1 MHYPT
6 DINLLFDA
14 MRKIIELV
22 ARLCER
28 NSLPQWRQHIHGI
41 KKIKKLYRHA
51 QQAKRAR
58 TRTVARAERCETEVL
73 KTYKAYISGST
84 LYVTRAKET
93 IEDAKRQGRNDIA
106 SIAIISHIENYI
118 QHAERQIDQI
128 ERRVVKGETIPHDE
142 KVFSIFETYS
152 EWISKGKAGVPQ
164 ELGLK
169 VCIIEDRQ
177 GFILNH
183 RIMKHEHDVD
193 AAVPFLKATKAL
205 YPNLTK
211 CSFDKGFHSPT
222 NKKELA
228 QILDTVVLP
237 KKGKRSAEQQAEESS
252 EEFITARNKHS
263 GVESAINGLQNHGLD
278 RCLDHGLHGFE
289 RYAALGVLARN
300 IQKVGAILIAKENE
314 EKKAREDKRSRE
326 RKAV

>member
-1 MHYPT
+1 
-6 DINLLFDA
+6 
-14 MRKIIELV
+14 MRKTIELV

-28 NSLPQWRQHIHGI
+28 TSLSQWRQHMHAI
-41 KKIKKLYRHA
+41 KKLKKLYRHA

-58 TRTVARAERCETEVL
+58 TRTVARTERCEKEVW
-73 KTYKAYISGST
+73 KSYRSYISEST
-84 LYVTRAKET
+84 LYLTRAKET
-93 IEDAKRQGRNDIA
+93 IEEAKQQGKNDIA
-106 SIAIISHIENYI
+106 STAIIFHINNYI
-118 QHAERQIDQI
+118 LHAERQIDQI
-128 ERRVVKGETIPHDE
+128 ERRVFKGETIPHDE
-142 KVFSIFETYS
+142 KVFSLFEPHS

-169 VCIIEDRQ
+169 VCIIEDRR

-205 YPNLTK
+205 YPNLLK

-228 QILDTVVLP
+228 QILDMVILP
-237 KKGKRSAEQQAEESS
+237 KKGKRSAVHQAEESA
-252 EEFITARNKHS
+252 EEFVVARNKHS

-289 RYAALGVLARN
+289 RYVSLAVLARN
-300 IQKVGAILIAKENE
+300 IQNMGAILMAKEKE
-314 EKKAREDKRSRE
+314 EKKTREDKRSRKS
-326 RKAV
+326 KAA